1 MKIYVSNF
9 GSNNISVI
17 NGNLEVEDKICLD
30 DNMYVHHFCIDEKDE
45 RIYIPSGINGILYVV
60 RINNKSIIDS
70 ISIGGNLSQV
80 VMNGNEE
87 LYIANE
93 DSNSIYI
100 VDVKN
105 NYPMGLI
112 CVDSMPHG
120 IIIDEE
126 QKKLYVPCLDSLV
139 VIDIITKRIE
149 KNIKLNMA
157 PWHLNINKEENIIYI
172 VAKNGSIILLDRF
185 TFEILN
191 VLSGFKFPVEISINY
206 LKKEMYVTDFCN
218 KSIEVLNYKI
228 NEHIKSIDIEG
239 RPLGMDI
246 SKDQSKLFVSDV
258 KNDRIMVFETSS
270 LELIKNIDVDKEPTT
285 IICR

>member
-17 NGNLEVEDKICLD
+17 NEKLEVEDKICLD
-30 DNMYVHHFCIDEKDE
+30 ENMYVHHFCIDEKDE
-45 RIYIPSGINGILYVV
+45 KIYIPSGLNGILYVI
-60 RINNKSIIDS
+60 RIKDQSIIDS
-70 ISIGGNLSQV
+70 ISIGGNLSQI
-80 VMNGNEE
+80 VMNSNEE

-105 NYPMGLI
+105 NEPVGLI

-139 VIDIITKRIE
+139 VIDIISKSIV

-172 VAKNGSIILLDRF
+172 VTKNGSIILVDRF

-191 VLSGFKFPVEISINY
+191 ILRGFKFPVEISLNY

-218 KSIEVLNYKI
+218 KSIDVLNYKT
-228 NEHIKSIDIEG
+228 NERIKNIGIEG

-246 SKDQSKLFVSDV
+246 SNDGSKLFVSDV
-258 KNDRIMVFETSS
+258 KNNLISVFDTSS
-270 LELIKNIDVDKEPTT
+270 LEIIKNIDVDKEPTT
-285 IICR
+285 VICR

>member
-1 MKIYVSNF
+1 LKIYVSNF

-172 VAKNGSIILLDRF
+172 VAKNGSIILVDRF

>member
-17 NGNLEVEDKICLD
+17 NEKLEVEDKIYLD
-30 DNMYVHHFCIDEKDE
+30 ENIYVHHFCIDEKDE
-45 RIYIPSGINGILYVV
+45 KIYIPSGLNGILYVV
-60 RINNKSIIDS
+60 DIKDKSVIES

-80 VMNGNEE
+80 VMYSNEE

-105 NYPMGLI
+105 NDPAGLI

-139 VIDIITKRIE
+139 VIDIVEKRIV

-157 PWHLNINKEENIIYI
+157 PWHIKINKEENIIYI
-172 VAKNGSIILLDRF
+172 VAKNGRIILVDRF
-185 TFEILN
+185 EFKIVN
-191 VLSGFKFPVEISINY
+191 VLNGFKFPVEISINY
-206 LKKEMYVTDFCN
+206 LRKEMYVTDFCN
-218 KSIEVLNYKI
+218 KSIDVLNYKT
-228 NEHIKSIDIEG
+228 NERIKSIGVEG

-258 KNDRIMVFETSS
+258 KNNLIMVFETSS
-270 LELIKNIDVDKEPTT
+270 LELIKNIDVEKEPTT
-285 IICR
+285 VICR

>member
-17 NGNLEVEDKICLD
+17 NEKLEVEDKIYLGE
-30 DNMYVHHFCIDEKDE
+30 NMYVHHFCIDQKDE

-60 RINNKSIIDS
+60 GIKDKSIIDS
-70 ISIGGNLSQV
+70 IAIGGNLSQV

-126 QKKLYVPCLDSLV
+126 QKKLYVPCLDSLL
-139 VIDIITKRIE
+139 VIDIISKSIV

-172 VAKNGSIILLDRF
+172 VTKNGSVILLDRF
-185 TFEILN
+185 TFEMLN
-191 VLSGFKFPVEISINY
+191 VFNGFKFPVEISLNY
-206 LKKEMYVTDFCN
+206 FKKEMYVTDFCN
-218 KSIEVLNYKI
+218 KSIEVLNYKTE
-228 NEHIKSIDIEG
+228 EHIKSIDIDG
-239 RPLGMDI
+239 RPLGMNI
-246 SKDQSKLFVSDV
+246 SNDESKLFVSDV
-258 KNDRIMVFETSS
+258 KNDIVRVFDTNS
-270 LELIKNIDVDKEPTT
+270 LELIKNIGVDKEPTT

>member
-17 NGNLEVEDKICLD
+17 NENLEVEDKIYLD

-60 RINNKSIIDS
+60 RINDKSIIDS

-105 NYPMGLI
+105 NYPRGLV

-139 VIDIITKRIE
+139 VIDIITKRIA

-172 VAKNGSIILLDRF
+172 VAKNGSIILVDRF

-191 VLSGFKFPVEISINY
+191 ILSGFKFPVEISINY

-228 NEHIKSIDIEG
+228 NEHIKSIDIQG

-270 LELIKNIDVDKEPTT
+270 LKLIKNIDVDKEPTT